1 MDFMNSTLS
10 SSTLNLWD
18 EEKKEKRHLMDSN
31 TRGVKNGNKN

>member
-31 TRGVKNGNKN
+31 TRGVKKENKN